1 VIEALGDLLKRYK
14 DDASALWTYTGALWT
29 FRKKGASKKATAAL
43 EEALETNPFVPAYML
58 GHKSLPQVLSEYIG
72 FGDDSEAV
80 SYVVEAMPT
89 WLSTPGALE
98 WLREHAANVEGPE
111 GIDAWELDEDAIIA
125 LLDAEEEDAAQLLR
139 EALSDQR
146 GIEPPSAELRAT
158 AEKLREGIAGREW
171 PYEHMMMAAGWERLP
186 DLDDVEL
193 WLGSVGG
200 MFSPRQ
206 DMGMELEEEAAIMSL
221 ELGDWLGAVIEL
233 VRAGAGAPASPEN
246 LVSYINDSPEI
257 EGVIDPDEEVL
268 IQTSFELVL
277 PAWEAA
283 GAVDSAR
290 RLTVLGKW
298 GLPRALAWAWNHDF
312 DAG

>member
-1 VIEALGDLLKRYK
+1 
-14 DDASALWTYTGALWT
+14 
-29 FRKKGASKKATAAL
+29 
-43 EEALETNPFVPAYML
+43 
-58 GHKSLPQVLSEYIG
+58 
-72 FGDDSEAV
+72 
-80 SYVVEAMPT
+80 
-89 WLSTPGALE
+89 
-98 WLREHAANVEGPE
+98 
-111 GIDAWELDEDAIIA
+111 
-125 LLDAEEEDAAQLLR
+125 
-139 EALSDQR
+139 
-146 GIEPPSAELRAT
+146 
-158 AEKLREGIAGREW
+158 
-171 PYEHMMMAAGWERLP
+171 MMMAAGWERLP

-233 VRAGAGAPASPEN
+233 VRAGVGAPASPEN

-257 EGVIDPDEEVL
+257 EGVIDPDDEVL